1 MATNNQSKT
10 WLQGVLNMVK
20 PNPVQINPGD
30 AYRLNNAPQVIR
42 VVSGSAWISY
52 DGKDVVLRKGRNM
65 YLPKIAFPAVLSP
78 IGEIPVLL
86 EIQPR

>member
-1 MATNNQSKT
+1 MATNNQGKT
-10 WLQGVLNMVK
+10 WLRGVLGAVK
-20 PNPVQINPGD
+20 PNPVQVNPGD
-30 AYRLNNAPQVIR
+30 AYRLNNTPQVIR

-78 IGEIPVLL
+78 IGEVPVLL
-86 EIQPR
+86 EIQQR